1 MKSIFIFFL
10 MINIK
15 REEIL
20 FYYRFRKIVKLIF
33 ESEVFLLEVVIVG
46 IIIRKVEK
54 NRILF
59 Y

>member
-1 MKSIFIFFL
+1 M
-10 MINIK
+10 
-15 REEIL
+15 